1 MVAWVAL
8 ASFATTFPAQA
19 QSAAAPNSSV
29 VPMFA
34 GVSGDGVSV
43 GFSWWAVKG
52 AASYE
57 LLRTPDP
64 QQKAV
69 TIATLPNTTL
79 GYRDTHPATGPQYYQ
94 LVAVTAGGARFTSAW
109 FLYLAPVIQSA
120 TSNGADVVVAWSG
133 VESAPGGYE
142 VWRAANPQQRAMR
155 VGAVSASMLNY
166 RDKQPGAGPFY
177 YQVVAIGKGGTRAAS
192 PWFASN
198 AAFNGTAT
206 PGFVAPITPPAAA
219 GGLSSSGIP
228 APVTPAATA
237 SALSPTGVIAPVTPP
252 AAAGGLSPTLGNQ
265 VTQTN
270 PATTPA
276 TFFAI
281 QVTAVGASS
290 ARVDWGSYAGNPK
303 AGTSAQV
310 DNYQVWRTDMPGA
323 PIAKVPSSQL
333 TYSDAGLLAGRSYT
347 YYITA
352 NPAPQVTQRITG
364 VGTVPG
370 QTASATNT
378 NPAPIA
384 TSNSVTITTPAANQ
398 ASNPTSPPATPT
410 SIKTTVI
417 PSANGVGQIQVDWPA
432 VSTATSYKVYRN
444 LTYPDAAPNEQVF
457 TVSNGTSY
465 TDTTAPLF
473 IAAVY
478 SVTAVNSLGES
489 ARRDATS
496 TRAVATPDAPVWGFA
511 DTHTHPFVDRAF
523 GGKFFWGRAF
533 GPMNTAL
540 ADCGSAHPTQT
551 LSAGTVL
558 AGIALGG
565 LIGPA
570 VGAVLPVAGAVL
582 TVGLSGLG
590 IPGVQDIQEF
600 HPGTKGAPTFQDWP
614 RFDTKVHQLMYESW
628 LYRAYVGGLRLIV
641 AHAVNNETICDALK
655 GLGRT
660 APGRTCADMEA
671 VNLQLQD
678 ARDMENFINSECA
691 SGAPELGCVGPGMG
705 WFHVVTSSA
714 EARQAI
720 NRGQLA
726 VVLGVE
732 VDHLFGCGRGKTCF
746 KQTVDA
752 DLQSLIALGVRHVF
766 PIHLSDNPFG
776 GMALYDDL
784 FAISSNYLNGTQ
796 VQPEECPADATDGS
810 YTFALTGYPQTATCN
825 QQGLSDLGEYLVQD
839 LAHYH
844 MIIDIDHMSLKSV
857 KRTFELLQPVSYPVI
872 AGHNGFMPLHKG
884 KKRTEAARTT
894 GQAMTIKSLGGL
906 LAIGLGDVGKV
917 DDVARSTYSRLDH
930 DCSNSSKTWF
940 QGYSLAAMTGGG
952 WSIASVPLSTDQG
965 LTDLIG
971 PRFKGSMGVACA
983 GGSDAEV
990 AAQTNPVVY
999 PFKTLTPGTPL
1010 PMKMSTVNGRQFD
1023 FNTEGMAHFGLFP
1036 DFIADLQSLGV
1047 TDTEFGPLF
1056 RSAEGYIQMWSRAE
1070 QANVA
1075 APVAHTA
1082 SPVRGSIRLQ
1092 IQSSAS
1098 SNQTATFTSSSWVI
1112 VSAVDSL
1119 TGATI
1124 AGTVTVNGQTGV
1136 VSAPTGQKITFQT
1149 CYNVTGV
1156 GANRTK
1162 DAVPCTGNVA
1172 ASGYSPVSFTAP

>member
-1 MVAWVAL
+1 
-8 ASFATTFPAQA
+8 
-19 QSAAAPNSSV
+19 
-29 VPMFA
+29 MFA
-34 GVSGDGVSV
+34 GVSGDGASV

-64 QQKAV
+64 AQKPV

-79 GYRDTHPATGPQYYQ
+79 GCRDTQPGTGPQYYQ
-94 LVAVTAGGARFTSAW
+94 LVAVTAAGGRFPSAW
-109 FLYLAPVIQSA
+109 FLYMAPIIQSA
-120 TSNGADVVVAWSG
+120 SANGADVVVAWSG
-133 VESAPGGYE
+133 VQSAPGGYE
-142 VWRAANPQQRAMR
+142 VWRAASPQQRPIR
-155 VGAVSASMLNY
+155 VGAVSASLLNY

-177 YQVVAIGKGGTRAAS
+177 YQVVAVGKGGSRAAS
-192 PWFASN
+192 PWFAVN
-198 AAFNGTAT
+198 ATFTGNTAT
-206 PGFVAPITPPAAA
+206 GVNAPITSPATA
-219 GGLSSSGIP
+219 GGLPSTGIT
-228 APVTPAATA
+228 APAATGAMA
-237 SALSPTGVIAPVTPP
+237 SALPSTGVITPVTPP
-252 AAAGGLSPTLGNQ
+252 AVAGNVSPPLANQIVQSTAA
-265 VTQTN
+265 
-270 PATTPA
+270 TPA
-276 TFFAI
+276 TFFSI
-281 QVTAVGASS
+281 QVTAVGGST

-303 AGTSAQV
+303 LGTTATV
-310 DNYQVWRTDMPGA
+310 DNYQVWRTDTPGA

-333 TYSDAGLLAGRSYT
+333 TYSDAGLLAGHSYT

-364 VGTVPG
+364 VGTVAG
-370 QTASATNT
+370 QTASVTNS

-384 TSNSVTITTPAANQ
+384 TSNSVTITTPAPAQ
-398 ASNPTSPPATPT
+398 ASNPTSAPASPA
-410 SIKTTVI
+410 SVRTTVV

-432 VSTATSYKVYRN
+432 VNTATSYKVYRN

-457 TVSNGTSY
+457 TVSNGTTY

-478 SVTAVNSLGES
+478 SVSAVNSLGES
-489 ARRDATS
+489 ARRNATA

-533 GPMNTAL
+533 GAMNTAL
-540 ADCGSAHPTQT
+540 ADCGNAHPTQT

-570 VGAVLPVAGAVL
+570 VAVALPVAGPVL

-590 IPGVQDIQEF
+590 IQGFQDIQEF
-600 HPGTKGAPTFQDWP
+600 HPGTKGAPSFQDWP

-660 APGRTCADMEA
+660 APGRTCDDMEA

-678 ARDMENFINSECA
+678 IRDMENFINSECA

-705 WFHVVTSSA
+705 WFHVVTSSS
-714 EARQAI
+714 EARQTI

-732 VDHLFGCGRGKTCF
+732 VDHLFGCGRGKNCF
-746 KQTVDA
+746 PQTVNT
-752 DLQSLIALGVRHVF
+752 DLQSLMALGVRHVF

-776 GMALYDDL
+776 GMALYDDM

-796 VQPEECPADATDGS
+796 VQPEECPVDANDGA
-810 YTFALTGYPQTATCN
+810 YTFRLTGYPQTATCN
-825 QQGLSDLGEYLVQD
+825 QQGLSNLGEYLVQD

-857 KRTFELLQPVSYPVI
+857 NRTFELLQPMSYPVI
-872 AGHNGFMPLHKG
+872 AGHNGFMGLHKG
-884 KKRTEAARTT
+884 AKRTEAARTT
-894 GQAMTIKSLGGL
+894 GQATTIKSMGGL
-906 LAIGLGDVGKV
+906 VAIGLGDVGKV
-917 DDVARSTYSRLDH
+917 EDVARSTYSRLDH

-971 PRFKGSMGVACA
+971 PRFKGSLGVACA

-990 AAQTNPVVY
+990 AAQTNRVVY
-999 PFKTLTPGTPL
+999 PFKTLTPGTRL
-1010 PMKMSTVNGRQFD
+1010 PMNMSTVNGRQFD

-1047 TDTEFGPLF
+1047 SDTEFGPLF

-1070 QANVA
+1070 QANVPAPA
-1075 APVAHTA
+1075 AHAATA
-1082 SPVRGSIRLQ
+1082 IAGSIKLQ

-1098 SNQTATFTSSSWVI
+1098 TNQTGSFNSSSWVI

-1119 TGATI
+1119 SGAAI
-1124 AGTVTVNGQTGV
+1124 AGTVTVNGQSGV
-1136 VSAPTGQKITFQT
+1136 VSAATGQKLTFQT
-1149 CYNVTGV
+1149 CYQVTGV
-1156 GANRTK
+1156 GSNRTK
-1162 DAVPCTGNVA
+1162 DPVPCTGNVA
-1172 ASGYSPVSFTAP
+1172 APGYSPVSFTAP

>member
-1 MVAWVAL
+1 MPASEPFHCCVFALLNRMRLIQWNLRWIVAWAVLAPAAVAR
-8 ASFATTFPAQA
+8 A
-19 QSAAAPNSSV
+19 QSAPLLNSAV
-29 VPMFA
+29 VPTFA

-52 AASYE
+52 ATGYE

-64 QQKAV
+64 QQKPV

-79 GYRDTHPATGPQYYQ
+79 GYRDTQPGTGAQYYQ
-94 LVAVTAGGARFTSAW
+94 LVAVGAGGARFTSAW
-109 FLYLAPVIQSA
+109 FLYLPPIIQSA
-120 TSNGADVVVAWSG
+120 SADGADVLVAWSG
-133 VESAPGGYE
+133 VKSAPGGYE
-142 VWRAANPQQRAMR
+142 VWRAATPQQRPIR
-155 VGAVSASMLNY
+155 VGAVSATLLNY

-177 YQVVAIGKGGTRAAS
+177 YQVVAVGSGGTRAAS
-192 PWFASN
+192 PWFGFNTTFN
-198 AAFNGTAT
+198 ATGT
-206 PGFVAPITPPAAA
+206 
-219 GGLSSSGIP
+219 
-228 APVTPAATA
+228 
-237 SALSPTGVIAPVTPP
+237 TGVIAPVTPP
-252 AAAGGLSPTLGNQ
+252 ATTSSLSPILATQ
-265 VTQTN
+265 VTQTSL
-270 PATTPA
+270 ATVPA
-276 TFFAI
+276 TFFSI
-281 QVTAVGASS
+281 QVTALGASS

-303 AGTSAQV
+303 AGTTAQV
-310 DNYQVWRTDMPGA
+310 DNYQVWRTDTAGA

-333 TYSDAGLLAGRSYT
+333 TYSDAGLLPGHSYT

-364 VGTVPG
+364 IGTVSG
-370 QTASATNT
+370 QTASVTNT

-384 TSNSVTITTPAANQ
+384 TSNSVTITTPAAIQ
-398 ASNPTSPPATPT
+398 ASNPTSPPASPS

-417 PSANGVGQIQVDWPA
+417 PSANGVGQIRVDWPA
-432 VSTATSYKVYRN
+432 VSTATSYKIYRN

-489 ARRDATS
+489 ARRDATA

-523 GGKFFWGRAF
+523 GGMLFWGRAF
-533 GPMNTAL
+533 GAMNTAL
-540 ADCGSAHPTQT
+540 ADCGNAHPTQT

-570 VGAVLPVAGAVL
+570 VAVALPVAGTVL

-590 IPGVQDIQEF
+590 VQGFQDIQEF

-660 APGRTCADMEA
+660 APGRTCDDMEA

-691 SGAPELGCVGPGMG
+691 SGAPDLGCVGPGMG
-705 WFHVVTSSA
+705 WFHIVTSSS
-714 EARQAI
+714 EARQTI

-732 VDHLFGCGRGKTCF
+732 VDHLFDCGRGKNCIP
-746 KQTVDA
+746 QTVDT
-752 DLQSLIALGVRHVF
+752 DLQSLIASGVRHVF

-776 GMALYDDL
+776 GMALYDDM
-784 FAISSNYLNGTQ
+784 FAISSYYLNGTQ
-796 VQPEECPADATDGS
+796 VQPEECPVDADGA
-810 YTFALTGYPQTATCN
+810 YTFQLTGYPQTATCN
-825 QQGLSDLGEYLVQD
+825 KQGLSALGDYLVQD

-844 MIIDIDHMSLKSV
+844 MIIDIDHMSLNSV
-857 KRTFELLQPVSYPVI
+857 KRTFMLLQPSSYPVI
-872 AGHNGFMPLHKG
+872 AGHNGFMVLHKG

-971 PRFKGSMGVACA
+971 PRFKGSLGVACA
-983 GGSDAEV
+983 GGTDAEV
-990 AAQTNPVVY
+990 AAQTNPIVY
-999 PFKTLTPGTPL
+999 PFKTLTPGTRL
-1010 PMKMSTVNGRQFD
+1010 PMNMSTVNGRQFD

-1082 SPVRGSIRLQ
+1082 SPVRGSIKLQ
-1092 IQSSAS
+1092 VQSSAGS
-1098 SNQTATFTSSSWVI
+1098 SQTATFTSSSWVI

-1172 ASGYSPVSFTAP
+1172 ASGYSPVAFTAP